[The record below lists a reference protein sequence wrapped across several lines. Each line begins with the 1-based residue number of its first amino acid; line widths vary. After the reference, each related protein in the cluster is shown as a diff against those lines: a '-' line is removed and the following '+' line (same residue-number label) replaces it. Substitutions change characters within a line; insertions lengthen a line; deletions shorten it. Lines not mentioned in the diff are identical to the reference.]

1 MCKLLPLENT
11 QKSLLQKNYYEL
23 LIFFILFVIASS
35 LVLYQNSLT
44 NGDQRLLIG
53 GDEPHYLVLTSSILK
68 YGSFHIENYWM
79 DPECDDVF
87 KHPEKGCLGTTATYL
102 VREGNRH
109 PTRYRI
115 GLVHSDH
122 GLGRKT

>member
-1 MCKLLPLENT
+1 LPLEIAP
-11 QKSLLQKNYYEL
+11 KSLLKKNYNEL

-79 DPECDDVF
+79 DPECDKIFDS
-87 KHPEKGCLGTTATYL
+87 PERGCLSK
-102 VREGNRH
+102 VES
-109 PTRYRI
+109 PSEP
-115 GLVHSDH
+115 GLAEYCRGGPNWKRWSLLH
-122 GLGRKT
+122 